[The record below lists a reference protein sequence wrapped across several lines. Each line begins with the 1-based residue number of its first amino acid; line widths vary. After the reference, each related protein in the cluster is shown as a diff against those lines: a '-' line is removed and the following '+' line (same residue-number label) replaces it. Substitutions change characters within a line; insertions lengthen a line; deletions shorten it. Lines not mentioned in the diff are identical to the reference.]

1 MASRSDRALLLFSAG
16 EITPLLAG
24 RTDVERISAGCRT
37 LQNMLV
43 EVGGGATR
51 RPGLQFI
58 AETKE
63 PAELS
68 FVSMTGTATYYGITE
83 FGDVSD
89 PPRKYRMLTH
99 NYGGFTRDTSSL
111 DLLRLWPGPNPRVK
125 YSTAGVL
132 DEDLSFGCGGD
143 VDTAA
148 AYADQLT
155 LEDVEDDT
163 ETTGGDWVAF
173 PPNWIREKT
182 AKYFRAFTEPS
193 GETRGEYYAL
203 TMGRNGVVATS

>member
-1 MASRSDRALLLFSAG
+1 MARSDKAHLLFSAG

-63 PAELS
+63 TAELS

-99 NYGGFTRDTSSL
+99 NYGAYGRAASGLSSFGLFPGLATRV
-111 DLLRLWPGPNPRVK
+111 R

-132 DEDLSFGCGGD
+132 QDDLSFGAGSSVAD
-143 VDTAA
+143 VGTTAG
-148 AYADQLT
+148 YADQLT
-155 LEDVEDDT
+155 LEDVQDNPNH
-163 ETTGGDWVAF
+163 TGGDWVAF

-182 AKYFRAFTEPS
+182 AKYFRDFT
-193 GETRGEYYAL
+193 
-203 TMGRNGVVATS
+203 

>member
-1 MASRSDRALLLFSAG
+1 MARSDKAHLLFSAG

-63 PAELS
+63 TAELS

-83 FGDVSD
+83 FGNVSD

-99 NYGGFTRDTSSL
+99 NYGAYGRAASGLTTFGLFPGLVATRV
-111 DLLRLWPGPNPRVK
+111 R
-125 YSTAGVL
+125 YSTAGVRV
-132 DEDLSFGCGGD
+132 DDLSFGVGGSIAD
-143 VDTAA
+143 VFTAA
-148 AYADQLT
+148 
-155 LEDVEDDT
+155 
-163 ETTGGDWVAF
+163 
-173 PPNWIREKT
+173 
-182 AKYFRAFTEPS
+182 
-193 GETRGEYYAL
+193 
-203 TMGRNGVVATS
+203 